1 MTLGLASTHSF
12 EEDDVNASPVFRYP
26 VLVGGIQSILH
37 FRHSERRPGA
47 TSTISAATCAGVIV
61 LGVKVDDMIASLCSY
76 VEELGVKKRIP
87 T

>member
-1 MTLGLASTHSF
+1 MTLGLAPTHSF
-12 EEDDVNASPVFRYP
+12 EENDVNASPVFRYP
-26 VLVGGIQSILH
+26 VLVGGVQLILH
-37 FRHSERRPGA
+37 LRNSEQRPGA